1 MYYLCLTQTV
11 NANSLKT
18 KRYSLI
24 IKEMCVLGCH
34 LGWVNMRFCIQKG
47 GSQSHG
53 NKSVTKKKKQNDKIL
68 AVIWLF
74 ATFLISICS
83 FSRLTAR

>member
-53 NKSVTKKKKQNDKIL
+53 NKKCDEEEEAERQNFGCDMVVCNFFDIYMF
-68 AVIWLF
+68 I
-74 ATFLISICS
+74 
-83 FSRLTAR
+83 